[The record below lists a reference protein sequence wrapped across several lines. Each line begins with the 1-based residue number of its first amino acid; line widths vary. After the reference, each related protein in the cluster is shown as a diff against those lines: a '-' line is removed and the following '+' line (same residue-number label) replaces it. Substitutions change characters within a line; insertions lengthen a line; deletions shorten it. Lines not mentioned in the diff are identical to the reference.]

1 MVFPGGASGKESTC
15 QCRRHKRCGFSP
27 WVGKIPWSRKWQP
40 TPVSL
45 PGKLHGQRSL
55 VGYIAWGHKEWLSDW
70 AHKIVLVWWRLYQ
83 RLFWPSRFL
92 HLCRLPRPQNLW
104 GNLYSLILF
113 PSTTFCEVLIN
124 TSKSNLEKQ
133 IKCIRNSKSYTK
145 RWNIRGIPI
154 FFKNKIRRFSSTTIT
169 QHSSGPYNTC
179 SKEKGKSYTY

>member
-1 MVFPGGASGKESTC
+1 MGFPGGASGKESTC

-40 TPVSL
+40 TPIFL

-55 VGYIAWGHKEWLSDW
+55 VGYIAWGHKVWLSDW
-70 AHKIVLVWWRLYQ
+70 AHKIVLVWWRLCQ

-92 HLCRLPRPQNLW
+92 HLCGLPRPQNLW
-104 GNLYSLILF
+104 SNLYSLILF

-154 FFKNKIRRFSSTTIT
+154 FFKYKIRRFSSTTIT

-179 SKEKGKSYTY
+179 RKEKGESYKY